1 MRPSVLSI
9 LSSNKTDE
17 EASIELLELVG
28 LDEFDLVS
36 EIMMHRREAVIQVRN
51 IRIGHKTDIHC
62 RSA

>member
-36 EIMMHRREAVIQVRN
+36 EIMMHPREAVIQVRN
-51 IRIGHKTDIHC
+51 FPIGHKTDIHY